1 MGITAK
7 AKILARLSS
16 SPWPLRLHQFNL
28 DGVAQTSISA
38 RCRELRRDG
47 LVTSVPVP
55 GARDTAWILT
65 PKDLTLPLSLK

>member
-1 MGITAK
+1 MTAK
-7 AKILARLSS
+7 DKILARLSES
-16 SPWPLRLHQFNL
+16 AWPLRIHQFDL
-28 DGVAQTSISA
+28 QGVAQTSISA

-65 PKDLTLPLSLK
+65 PKELTLPLSLT